1 VTRAVLVLVLALAA
15 APAGL
20 GAQGYRLRLDLRGQ
34 AVSYRGVALDSILA
48 SDTVSGVGGGPVTP
62 DGIAAQCVPDEPYC
76 SFFRPGPTQRSD
88 PLSTTADLTAWGFGI
103 SGLSLHVL
111 ARGGADL
118 GDAAVSWPGTTPALQ
133 LLEGYAEYA
142 QPRYLIRLGRQTQ
155 AAPIGFTGFDGAS
168 ATARDARLGL
178 EATGYVGW
186 GLADA
191 SALPVTSAALNPLDD
206 FQPVE
211 RQLVAGAAAGFRSA
225 HFDLRWSYERQ
236 VDRRSD
242 YFVSERTRVDAAL
255 RPLPGWSVTA
265 SGMYDLAQAL
275 WGNVDLRLAWQ
286 ARSDR
291 VDASVGVSRYRP
303 DFDLWTIWGAFS
315 PTAYRS
321 VDGSLDLVPW
331 RGFSVHLTGQAYQ
344 YDPTGADAPLVD
356 VQSSGWRFGWDGS
369 YALSG
374 RWTLDAGYHA
384 EFGPGASSRG
394 FTGGAA
400 YAAGGHVNLS
410 AHAGTLDRPLEF
422 RLDDASVWMFGGTV
436 DYRPAGRWSVSA
448 DATRYVESRKRPDTA
463 GFDWNQLRLSARV
476 SLFFG
481 SEVRPGGVPAAV
493 ESMPEAPR

>member
-1 VTRAVLVLVLALAA
+1 VIRARLSFLLAVLIPGAVR
-15 APAGL
+15 
-20 GAQGYRLRLDLRGQ
+20 AQGYRLRVDLRGQ
-34 AVSYRGVALDSILA
+34 AVSYRGVTLDSVPVG
-48 SDTVSGVGGGPVTP
+48 DTVPGVGGGPVTP
-62 DGIAAQCVPDEPYC
+62 DGIAALCVQGEAYC
-76 SFFRPGPTQRSD
+76 SFYRPGAPQRSD
-88 PLSTTADLTAWGFGI
+88 PVSTTADFTAWGFGLP
-103 SGLSLHVL
+103 GLSLHVL

-118 GDAAVSWPGTTPALQ
+118 GDAAVSWPGTTPAVQ

-142 QPRYLIRLGRQTQ
+142 QPRYVIRLGRQTQ

-178 EATGYVGW
+178 DATGYLGW

-211 RQLVAGAAAGFRSA
+211 RQLVAGAALGFRSA
-225 HFDLRWSYERQ
+225 PFDVRWSYERQ

-255 RPLPGWSVTA
+255 RPLAGWSLTA

-286 ARSDR
+286 ARSGR
-291 VDASVGVSRYRP
+291 ADAAVGVSRYRP

-321 VDGSLDLVPW
+321 LDGSLDLVPW
-331 RGFSVHLTGQAYQ
+331 RALTLHVTGQVYK
-344 YDPTGADAPLVD
+344 YDPTGASAPLVD
-356 VQSSGWRFGWDGS
+356 VQSSGWRFAWDGA
-369 YALSG
+369 YTLSA
-374 RWTLDAGYHA
+374 RWRLDAGYHA

-400 YAAGGHVNLS
+400 YALGERVNLS
-410 AHAGTLDRPLEF
+410 AHAGTLDTPLEF
-422 RLDDASVWMFGGTV
+422 RVDDASVWMLGAAV
-436 DYRPAGRWSVSA
+436 AYRPSGRWSLDA
-448 DATRYVESRKRPDTA
+448 DATRYAENRKRPDAA

-476 SLFFG
+476 TLYFG
-481 SEVRPGGVPAAV
+481 SGTGAGGVPAAV
-493 ESMPEAPR
+493 GAMPEGPR

>member
-1 VTRAVLVLVLALAA
+1 MRHHVVLLLGLLAV
-15 APAGL
+15 PAGL
-20 GAQGYRLRLDLRGQ
+20 AAQGYRLRLDVRAQ
-34 AVSYRGVALDSILA
+34 AVAYRGVTLDSIPVA
-48 SDTVSGVGGGPVTP
+48 DTVSGVGGGPVTP
-62 DGIAAQCVPDEPYC
+62 DGIATQCVTAEPYC
-76 SFFRPGPTQRSD
+76 SFFRAGATQRSD
-88 PLSTTADLTAWGFGI
+88 PLSTTADLTAWGLGI
-103 SGLSLHVL
+103 SGLSVHVL

-155 AAPIGFTGFDGAS
+155 AAPVGFTGFDGAS
-168 ATARDARLGL
+168 ATARDTRLGL
-178 EATGYVGW
+178 EATGYLGW

-211 RQLVAGAAAGFRSA
+211 RQLVAGAALGYRSA
-225 HFDLRWSYERQ
+225 PFDVRWSYERQ
-236 VDRRSD
+236 VDRRSK

-255 RPLPGWSVTA
+255 RPLAGWSVTA

-291 VDASVGVSRYRP
+291 VSASLGVSRYQP
-303 DFDLWTIWGAFS
+303 DFDLWTIWGVFS

-321 VDGSLDLVPW
+321 IDGSVTVVPW
-331 RGFSVHLTGQAYQ
+331 RALTIHVTGQGYK
-344 YDPTGADAPLVD
+344 YDPTGASAPLVD
-356 VQSSGWRFGWDGS
+356 VQSSGWRFAWDGT
-369 YALSG
+369 YALSA
-374 RWTLDAGYHA
+374 RWTLDAGYHS

-400 YAAGGHVNLS
+400 YALGERLNLS

-422 RLDDASVWMFGGTV
+422 RLDDASVWMLGGAV
-436 DYRPAGRWSVSA
+436 DYRAAGRWSFTA
-448 DATRYVESRKRPDTA
+448 DATRYVESRKRPDAA

-481 SEVRPGGVPAAV
+481 SEVRAAGVPAAV
-493 ESMPEAPR
+493 LGMPEAPR